1 MDMDNNC
8 ALVSSDVE
16 KVMAVVEASGLSK
29 AKLDKVRAAVDE
41 LKLSML
47 SIIDSVD
54 IKFTELDAKLKNQE
68 TSTDQLKKGRDDDS
82 LLIKRLA
89 RDVSGLV
96 LEKNKAACASVADN
110 VMVFTKGATNIKAF
124 LEDTISRGGGVS
136 NAIITE
142 IVNKDAKSKDHK
154 MFKVKLDRSS
164 KGALF
169 KGLANGNHNK
179 DFRVAHEIPYYLK
192 KTFRDHEKVAY
203 SMRTNFRENHLKTKI
218 SVFQATLLLRV
229 KTRDHS
235 EWMDLSDGRVSE
247 YLNSPLIV
255 DDRDPLRGL
264 TCKEFLTEAKK
275 KN

>member
-1 MDMDNNC
+1 MDMDNKR

-96 LEKNKAACASVADN
+96 LEKKQGSLC
-110 VMVFTKGATNIKAF
+110 
-124 LEDTISRGGGVS
+124 L
-136 NAIITE
+136 
-142 IVNKDAKSKDHK
+142 
-154 MFKVKLDRSS
+154 
-164 KGALF
+164 
-169 KGLANGNHNK
+169 
-179 DFRVAHEIPYYLK
+179 
-192 KTFRDHEKVAY
+192 
-203 SMRTNFRENHLKTKI
+203 
-218 SVFQATLLLRV
+218 
-229 KTRDHS
+229 
-235 EWMDLSDGRVSE
+235 
-247 YLNSPLIV
+247 
-255 DDRDPLRGL
+255 
-264 TCKEFLTEAKK
+264 CC
-275 KN
+275 